1 MFEPPNPLWYILAVI
16 LVICA
21 LLPRPSHSANLFEM
35 FEASKVAKVAAE
47 KYKRDADEVD
57 KYVDIA
63 IEAAEARGIDPNIL
77 LAVIATESGFNPKAK
92 NPNSSASGLTQVM
105 AKLHRG
111 LIALYGGNPFDP
123 ETSVNA
129 GADLLQQHFDTSKG
143 NVRKALNLYSGDSS
157 GQYYN
162 AVMKNH
168 KWIKQARDY
177 EDKNI

>member
-1 MFEPPNPLWYILAVI
+1 MFEPPNPLWVLLAAILLI
-16 LVICA
+16 CLLV
-21 LLPRPSHSANLFEM
+21 PRPSHSANLFEM

-57 KYVDIA
+57 KYIDIA

-92 NPNSSASGLTQVM
+92 NPTSSASGLTQVM

-129 GADLLQQHFDTSKG
+129 GADILAQNFSDSKG
-143 NVRKALNLYSGDSS
+143 NTRRALARYSGDSS

-162 AVMKNH
+162 TVMKNH
-168 KWIKQARDY
+168 KWIKKARE
-177 EDKNI
+177 EDI